1 MIQNHRAETGS
12 HALVVAAKVA
22 RAGDVDLGEVLE
34 VAVLAEEQRELDFLA
49 PFG

>member
-22 RAGDVDLGEVLE
+22 RAGDVALE
-34 VAVLAEEQRELDFLA
+34 VAVLAEERRELDFLA